1 MTETLTMSCLYDKLS
16 RLGFTPDYVRDNG
29 LPSWWDNNLND
40 KHEAVLEGAG
50 YIADNLNLD
59 LKSLL
64 AVEEEIKVNPSPS
77 TKFKR
82 RSSQNNEQPHVS
94 QALCSRLAELIAYGT
109 EVNFTPL
116 PTDVKAIRV
125 EILTN
130 HTTINLTSLL
140 DYCWSKGIVVAYF
153 NRFPV
158 HVQKFAGFIQLQSSR
173 PVIILSSIYK
183 YSAEFAFDLA
193 HELGH
198 LALGHLEQKAVLI
211 DEKIESDSNGD
222 DEENEA
228 NRFATQLLL
237 GDCDNCLE
245 DKRFWSHHHLIKH
258 ATIKAKENPTVEIDS
273 IILNNAWHNKNWGFA
288 CKALEKL
295 GCAVDGQQIIN
306 EYLADKLDWDKFNDE
321 SYEYLEKAL
330 GV

>member
-16 RLGFTPDYVRDNG
+16 RLGFTPDYVRNNG
-29 LPSWWDNNLND
+29 LPSWWDDSLND
-40 KHEAVLEGAG
+40 KYEAVLEGAG

-64 AVEEEIKVNPSPS
+64 AVEEEIKFNLSPP

-82 RSSQNNEQPHVS
+82 RSSQNQNVLLVG

-116 PTDVKAIRV
+116 PTDVKEIRA
-125 EILTN
+125 EILTK
-130 HTTINLTSLL
+130 HTTVNLTSLL
-140 DYCWSKGIVVAYF
+140 DYCWSKGIVVGYF

-158 HVQKFAGFIQLQSSR
+158 HVHKFAGFIQLQFSR
-173 PVIILSSIYK
+173 PVIILSSTHK
-183 YSAEFAFDLA
+183 YSAELAFDLA

-198 LALGHLEQKAVLI
+198 LAHLHLEQKAVLI
-211 DEKIESDSNGD
+211 DEKIESDGNGD
-222 DEENEA
+222 YEENEA
-228 NRFATQLLL
+228 NRFATQLLE
-237 GDCDNCLE
+237 DCDNCGYAHE
-245 DKRFWSHHHLIKH
+245 YD
-258 ATIKAKENPTVEIDS
+258 
-273 IILNNAWHNKNWGFA
+273 
-288 CKALEKL
+288 EKL

-306 EYLADKLDWDKFNDE
+306 KYLAEKLDWDKFSDE